1 MASNPKDP
9 KKKSDLK
16 VEGTPEK
23 GEKSEKDA
31 GSSSAAPGTGG
42 VPKRPQAA
50 APPPKKV
57 VAPPPTRKAASDS
70 PEQPPGQPSGPQP
83 PQPQPPQS
91 SSSTSSLPSTQPQ
104 ASQASQT
111 SQTSQ
116 SSQTPSLPQTLEE
129 TGKGDGE
136 LDEYEDYPV
145 DNLDE
150 TPHLKV
156 YNTFPAHLP
165 EAYDKLHQFA
175 RVFNTQIGHPE
186 IVIVGKQGV
195 GKSSLVE
202 ALLGFPF
209 SYVKQDGCTLRPI
222 ILNMINNKAATNPV
236 VTVKRDSLLPEF
248 GVDKVVQ
255 LSELPTEIEK
265 RNKVLAPEAIHIQYE
280 SRTALNLTII
290 DSPGLVDEDQGQFVK
305 AKIQSIVYNLM
316 KPVNRLIICVEKTGQ
331 WEKIDIIDYM
341 KQVDNDLHRTLFVF
355 THFYAFL
362 RTIENPDEVNK
373 FFAFADPAI
382 RCFYVSLL
390 PKEGRKGVKTE
401 EGFKKSLWGGYK
413 RDIDLLE
420 LLQYDSERFGPSIGF
435 HKLRRFLWDQ
445 TLNQYKASIPD
456 ILRSLRVKK
465 TIAQT
470 NLEKINKK
478 LAELDHLKFRTMAS
492 SYSVKYLLL
501 IENLIMGTAEGNPAI
516 NGQTLQ
522 EEHFSCGEGEWL
534 DHQFNVIKVL
544 PTEWGLI
551 YWDLKLYGGQQ
562 FERLLSEFK
571 LVSEHAQTSAVT
583 VDDVA
588 SASGTQFGNST
599 HAAANIAQKK
609 TEEVFIPL
617 VEQVVRRAIYA
628 MKRLPNVADYILEK
642 ERKKQSAK
650 TNSTAVP
657 IAGKSD
663 RIDFPEIEDI
673 AQYPY
678 FTYHVKDLYYKFVD
692 AVGEHCLKKCMEEFY
707 SSAVL
712 YWDFTE
718 MEREAH
724 NLKLA
729 NLDQPPH
736 KTISQLS
743 QEYFKELQQRILYN
757 VVLKLYNFFLVP
769 LQSEVCN
776 SILSKI
782 GGLSDQDLERLFE
795 IASNKGKLIEY
806 KNNLEKVIKQCST
819 QEVNFRSA
827 SYRLSSPVPSK

>member
-9 KKKSDLK
+9 KKKPELK
-16 VEGTPEK
+16 VEGAS
-23 GEKSEKDA
+23 GDKSEKEA
-31 GSSSAAPGTGG
+31 VTSPVAPGTGG
-42 VPKRPQAA
+42 IPKRPAA
-50 APPPKKV
+50 VLPPPKKV
-57 VAPPPTRKAASDS
+57 APPSRKAASDS
-70 PEQPPGQPSGPQP
+70 PEQPALQPSQPPSQPSLGSQSTSTLPSAAQPQP
-83 PQPQPPQS
+83 PQPPQPTQS
-91 SSSTSSLPSTQPQ
+91 GSGT
-104 ASQASQT
+104 
-111 SQTSQ
+111 
-116 SSQTPSLPQTLEE
+116 QTPNLAQVSDDF
-129 TGKGDGE
+129 GKVDGE

-145 DNLDE
+145 ENLDE
-150 TPHLKV
+150 SPHLKV
-156 YNTFPAHLP
+156 YNTFPPHLP

-175 RVFNTQIGHPE
+175 RVFNTAIGHPE

-209 SYVKQDGCTLRPI
+209 AYVKPDGCTLRPV
-222 ILNMINNKAATNPV
+222 ILNMINNKAATNPI

-265 RNKVLAPEAIHIQYE
+265 RNKVVAPEAIHIQYE
-280 SRTALNLTII
+280 SRTSLNLTII

-305 AKIQSIVYNLM
+305 AKIQSIVHSLM
-316 KPVNRLIICVEKTGQ
+316 RPVNRLIICVEKTNQ
-331 WEKIDIIDYM
+331 WDKIDIVEYL
-341 KQVDNDLHRTLFVF
+341 KQIDNDLHRTLFVF

-362 RTIENPDEVNK
+362 RTIENPHEINK

-382 RCFYVSLL
+382 KSFYVSL
-390 PKEGRKGVKTE
+390 PAKELRKGLKTE
-401 EGFKKSLWGGYK
+401 EGFKKTLWLGYK
-413 RDIDLLE
+413 RDVDLLE

-445 TLNQYKASIPD
+445 TLTQYKALIPD

-465 TIAQT
+465 NVAQT

-492 SYSVKYLLL
+492 SYAVKYLLL
-501 IENLIMGTAEGNPAI
+501 IESLIVGTAEGNPAI

-522 EEHFSCGEGEWL
+522 EEHLSCGEGEWL
-534 DHQFNVIKVL
+534 DSQFNVIKVL
-544 PTEWGLI
+544 PKEWELTH
-551 YWDLKLYGGQQ
+551 WDSKLYGGQQ
-562 FERLLSEFK
+562 FERLLFEFK

-617 VEQVVRRAIYA
+617 VEQVVRRAIYT
-628 MKRLPNVADYILEK
+628 MKRLPVVADYILEN
-642 ERKKQSAK
+642 ERKKQK
-650 TNSTAVP
+650 GTANAISVP
-657 IAGKSD
+657 IVRKSE
-663 RIDFPEIEDI
+663 RIDFPEIEDL

-692 AVGEHCLKKCMEEFY
+692 AVGEHCLKKCLEEFY
-707 SSAVL
+707 SSPVL

-729 NLDQPPH
+729 NIDQPSH

-769 LQSEVCN
+769 LQTEVCN
-776 SILSKI
+776 SILAKI

-806 KNNLEKVIKQCST
+806 KTTLEKVIKQCST
-819 QEVNFRSA
+819 QEVNFRGA